1 MIDLSFFLRTFL
13 ALWKAVPTTL
23 LVTAVSLA
31 VGVVL
36 GFLIALAR
44 IHKIK
49 VLSQICSVYVSL
61 IRGTPVVLQILVMYS
76 LVPSALNAFFK
87 KTGSSIDIFALN
99 PIFYAFGVFSLSM
112 AALLSEVFRSALLTI
127 HKGQLEAG
135 YTSGLTY
142 AQTFRRIIIP
152 QALVAALP
160 NLCNAT
166 VNLIKNTSLAF
177 MMTVKDV
184 TAVAKIEAS
193 FGYNYIE
200 AYLDIF
206 IIYIIICSVVQQL
219 FKRWEKRASVFKTGA
234 HSANAGKPRRFP
246 PLRRTSLAAPAKQ

>member
-1 MIDLSFFLRTFL
+1 MFDLSFFFRTFL

-23 LVTAVSLA
+23 LITAVSLA
-31 VGVVL
+31 AGAAL

-44 IHKIK
+44 VRKIK
-49 VLSQICSVYVSL
+49 ILAPVCSVFVSL
-61 IRGTPVVLQILVMYS
+61 IRGTPVVLQILAVYS

-87 KTGSSIDIFALN
+87 RIGSGVDVFALN
-99 PIFYAFGVFSLSM
+99 PIVYAFGVFSLSM
-112 AALLSEVFRSALLTI
+112 AAILSEVFRSALLTI
-127 HKGQLEAG
+127 SKGQLEAG

-142 AQTFRRIIIP
+142 AQTFRRIVIP
-152 QALVAALP
+152 QAIVAALP

-200 AYLDIF
+200 AYLDIC
-206 IIYIIICSVVQQL
+206 IIYIIICSAVQQL
-219 FKRWEKRASVFKTGA
+219 FKLWEKRASVFKTGMHFA
-234 HSANAGKPRRFP
+234 R
-246 PLRRTSLAAPAKQ
+246 Q

>member
-1 MIDLSFFLRTFL
+1 MFDPSFFIRTFF

-23 LVTAVSLA
+23 LITAVSLVFGA
-31 VGVVL
+31 AL

-44 IHKIK
+44 IHK
-49 VLSQICSVYVSL
+49 VRALSQICSVYVSL
-61 IRGTPVVLQILVMYS
+61 IRGTPVVLQIMVIYS

-87 KTGSSIDIFALN
+87 KSGSGINIFDLN
-99 PIFYAFGVFSLSM
+99 PIFYAFGVFSMSM
-112 AALLSEVFRSALLTI
+112 AAILSEVFRSALLTI
-127 HKGQLEAG
+127 NKGQLEAG

-142 AQTFRRIIIP
+142 SQTFRRIIIP

-166 VNLIKNTSLAF
+166 VSLIKNTSLAF

-200 AYLDIF
+200 SYLDIF
-206 IIYIIICSVVQQL
+206 IIYIIICSVVQRL
-219 FKRWEKRASVFKTGA
+219 FKLWERRASVFKTGTTA
-234 HSANAGKPRRFP
+234 ASAKALGRR
-246 PLRRTSLAAPAKQ
+246 A